1 MLKVSDHRRMVMPS
15 MAVIHKSMLNGSVSR
30 RLAIAS
36 LRGYDRIHWA
46 ARRSRMEDAF
56 MRIQW

>member
-1 MLKVSDHRRMVMPS
+1 MLKIGDLRRMVMSS

-36 LRGYDRIHWA
+36 LRGYGRVHWA
-46 ARRSRMEDAF
+46 ARR
-56 MRIQW
+56 